1 MTETCD
7 VHYQGSV
14 CAYSGLPAADACP
27 VATEGTLEMLPENER
42 ILTGQVTSEDSQ
54 RVCEHSSVFMAT
66 PGADQIIEQ
75 ERLELQLR
83 SNSAQY
89 EALLV
94 SLQQQLQTAV
104 EDKAIADQELAAA
117 ADDNA
122 KAAAQSAV
130 DEAQHRIDSLN
141 AQINQLNAA
150 QTSVQTQSAAAA
162 PSSDGSAADNVP
174 VDDGNVKL
182 TRLQRIPEQLQ
193 KVQYRFQKGTDAQRQ
208 SPFLFWKNLQACT
221 ANLFPAPTSQH
232 LFQNNVGIL
241 SFFSGRYHAV
251 RLFGALVIGKPL
263 DLMHLCARLIIVQ
276 ERLISLPDH
285 RYNRISRHDLHQD
298 EMLGIVLIQRKQR
311 QNRRQKL
318 CRTDSIRPDHPLSD
332 AAGRKVRIRQHDL
345 VSVSHFI
352 KNF

>member
-1 MTETCD
+1 MQDVVTSGTGTAVNFGGMSIAGKTGTTSDYNDIWFSGYTPYYTCTTWTGYDNNTKLRKGEERSLAKKLWKAVMSQVHEGLENKSFSQPADIVAQTVCAKSGKLPTALCGETLKTEYFAVDTVPTETCD

-27 VATEGTLEMLPENER
+27 FATEGTLEMLPENER

-54 RVCEHSSVFMAT
+54 RVCEHSSVFMTT

-104 EDKAIADQELAAA
+104 EDKAIADQALAAA

-130 DEAQHRIDSLN
+130 DEAQSRIDSLN

-174 VDDGNVKL
+174 VDDGN
-182 TRLQRIPEQLQ
+182 
-193 KVQYRFQKGTDAQRQ
+193 
-208 SPFLFWKNLQACT
+208 
-221 ANLFPAPTSQH
+221 AN
-232 LFQNNVGIL
+232 
-241 SFFSGRYHAV
+241 
-251 RLFGALVIGKPL
+251 
-263 DLMHLCARLIIVQ
+263 
-276 ERLISLPDH
+276 
-285 RYNRISRHDLHQD
+285 
-298 EMLGIVLIQRKQR
+298 
-311 QNRRQKL
+311 
-318 CRTDSIRPDHPLSD
+318 
-332 AAGRKVRIRQHDL
+332 
-345 VSVSHFI
+345 
-352 KNF
+352 